1 MIRPF
6 HRIEK
11 QARLDGER
19 PCCVCARRSGHKQN
33 IYDHSARRN
42 DGPLG
47 RTKQVG
53 EGGEMISQAGNRI
66 TTGAE
71 PRCLFSGRR

>member
-6 HRIEK
+6 HQIEK
-11 QARLDGER
+11 QGRLDDEC
-19 PCCVCARRSGHKQN
+19 PCYMRARRSGRKQN

-47 RTKQVG
+47 RTKQ
-53 EGGEMISQAGNRI
+53 AGNGI
-66 TTGAE
+66 TAAAE

>member
-11 QARLDGER
+11 QARLDDEC
-19 PCCVCARRSGHKQN
+19 PCCVRARRSGHKQN

-47 RTKQVG
+47 GTKQA
-53 EGGEMISQAGNRI
+53 GGGMISQAGNRI

-71 PRCLFSGRR
+71 PRCLFSGGRK